1 VGGRSCDGST
11 FSAVFLLPA
20 LTALQAWIDY
30 WAITGDDQYNNIT
43 TQAMLSNT
51 GPENDYQPPRVYASL
66 GNDDQA
72 FWGIAALSAAE
83 RGFPDPPK
91 DKPQWLALAQAVFN
105 RQADRWDTQYCGGGL
120 RWQVMST
127 NQGYNYKNA
136 ISNGLFFQMA
146 ARLARYTGNQT
157 YTDWAEKVW
166 DWTATSGLLTQK
178 DEFYDGYSITDCQ
191 ATGQGK
197 IQWSYNAGTYLAG
210 AAYMYDNY
218 VRFLFH
224 LRSLFPADP
233 HASRPSKTTPPNK
246 PAGKISLKPYCT
258 PPMSPSSTATT
269 ASPTSCANPA
279 ANHLLPLSLPPQ
291 PATQTNAP
299 SKPTSRGSWRIPTSW
314 SHQPETI

>member
-1 VGGRSCDGST
+1 LASYPHRHLGKISGIIGGREELRWEYVLRRP
-11 FSAVFLLPA
+11 SAPRA

-105 RQADRWDTQYCGGGL
+105 RQAERWDTQYCGGGL

-136 ISNGLFFQMA
+136 ISNGLFFQIA

-166 DWTATSGLLTQK
+166 DWTTTSGLLTQNY
-178 DEFYDGYSITDCQ
+178 EFYDGYSITDCQ

-218 VRFLFH
+218 VRFPFH
-224 LRSLFPADP
+224 LRSLFLFCFKSYPIGGLK
-233 HASRPSKTTPPNK
+233 RPMRDKRNPN
-246 PAGKISLKPYCT
+246 PVLVHLRSLFPC
-258 PPMSPSSTATT
+258 
-269 ASPTSCANPA
+269 NGRVA
-279 ANHLLPLSLPPQ
+279 ARVRVTDHDHSLE
-291 PATQTNAP
+291 
-299 SKPTSRGSWRIPTSW
+299 W
-314 SHQPETI
+314 SLGRVP